1 MKKVWL
7 PVLLATLA
15 LVACGGGEGE
25 TEAIV
30 ETIET
35 SATSKVP
42 ADCKALATQA
52 YQEQVQMVEGF
63 AAVTNCEYDAKEPG
77 NDPESV
83 EVGEVEIEGPRATA
97 EVTYL
102 GGTFN
107 GQTLAVG
114 LVEKGGRWKLNE
126 IIRFTQF
133 DRPKLIAAF
142 QKWTLEYGLGSFSRS
157 LASCIGKRL
166 GTRSRS
172 DLEEVILGG
181 SPLPIELAGQSCG
194 W

>member
-1 MKKVWL
+1 ML
-7 PVLLATLA
+7 
-15 LVACGGGEGE
+15 
-25 TEAIV
+25 
-30 ETIET
+30 
-35 SATSKVP
+35 
-42 ADCKALATQA
+42 
-52 YQEQVQMVEGF
+52 EGF

-83 EVGEVEIEGPRATA
+83 EVGEVEIEGSRATA
-97 EVTYL
+97 EITYL

-114 LVEKGGRWKLNE
+114 LVEKAGRWELNE
-126 IIRFTQF
+126 ITRFIQF

-142 QKWTLEYGLGSFSRS
+142 QRWTLEYGLGRFPRP

-166 GTRSRS
+166 GERSRP
-172 DLEEVILGG
+172 DLEKVILGG
-181 SPLPIELAGQSCG
+181 SPLPIELAAQSCG